1 MSEHARKVWIIDD
14 DSSIRWVLGRALSK
28 EELDIESFDTAD
40 SALDR
45 LGRNGRPDVIVTDI
59 RMPGT
64 SGLELLDHLHR

>member
-40 SALDR
+40 NFHNLARDLTLTGS
-45 LGRNGRPDVIVTDI
+45 VV
-59 RMPGT
+59 
-64 SGLELLDHLHR
+64 SH